1 MKQITAIFHILIFIY
16 ILKEKKEI
24 YQPHLTWMENE
35 KKGIEDD
42 IISFSITAL
51 KFELPNVSIKFS
63 LPDPLK
69 IRKVRS

>member
-1 MKQITAIFHILIFIY
+1 
-16 ILKEKKEI
+16 
-24 YQPHLTWMENE
+24 MENE